1 VIDDMTHL
9 GVLDSLARELQ
20 ENLVFYN
27 SRSNG
32 QTDKATLLAL
42 RLEQINTLREIL
54 RKQERHLRFMNGEK
68 IEPEN
73 HLVEAIITG
82 SGGLEY

>member
-1 VIDDMTHL
+1 MIDDMTHL

-20 ENLVFYN
+20 ANLNDYN
-27 SRSNG
+27 GRANG

-42 RLEQINTLREIL
+42 RLEQITVLREIL

-73 HLVEAIITG
+73 HLVEAVIAGT
-82 SGGLEY
+82 GGLLY